1 MWKAGTCLALFGR
14 LLLCLVEVSS
24 VTWPCSQQRLVFSAE
39 SVHSQLRP
47 EGILLS
53 FIDPDPTLVQHPC
66 ANRMTEGIS
75 PALYL
80 GRQVFLSLDG
90 FESSL
95 LPLTVPQTLLN
106 ASLMAVV
113 SSATFGYKDELVVV
127 INGGVFL
134 YVYGRRKGWIEAK
147 GISYPVT
154 DVSNAHCCYD
164 LKDQNC
170 AAVCFF
176 VIAYNKDMPT
186 PNGEILVSFDAGLTF
201 KTLYAHIQEGPLLA
215 VYYFVSWSQIGILI
229 NRTNIYFQYMD
240 PKSVSSLTGQAL
252 KTAAQKIPELRTM
265 YVHGLRGFVL
275 FWTKDELHWSSNHGL
290 TLETSIIY
298 STMEYPY
305 TTFPS
310 GNEGIRS
317 VAATSSEI
325 AILTKM
331 HLFYGSLDLI
341 SKQLVHIGKD
351 DNNTGT
357 LGEVIMF
364 VSTGRLC
371 LLYPV
376 PSTHTEFYNFQK
388 CDINIPATLMNV
400 QPPGAVTCP
409 VEILSGE
416 FHHKMYYL
424 DMKKTLY
431 LYVLFVPKPG
441 TASFPYVTV
450 SNPHIMAF
458 KAQLSQNGYT
468 YDGNMKYDLKITLLQ
483 QQFANMAHAS
493 FIPGFIVGGY
503 STITVDVYNKGLFC
517 IDMHPL
523 TALIAMRCPPTKFIK
538 LFTHS
543 TACSKGLF
551 DEYMLQANFSYTIH
565 EDAYDPQFLGRKKLN
580 QSSLDVSYAYDQ
592 LGCPILLY
600 YDRPWLPTLELWED
614 DKFVE
619 YVPADFVIFET
630 NGMHTYDYLLTETE
644 AGCIS
649 EPQNWNSLIINRSDN
664 DPHTAWSRH
673 NYKSC
678 KEDKGNAS
686 KPSDKRK
693 YQVLNLNEKNRILF
707 QPYNGI
713 YTFRVVV
720 VDKFYSYCDLSTVF
734 SVYVHG
740 ALPHSEINPG
750 KTLISFLVLIFG
762 SILIVYY
769 FPKLLKENAKMK
781 SLWT

>member
-39 SVHSQLRP
+39 SLHSRLRP
-47 EGILLS
+47 EGNLLS
-53 FIDPDPTLVQHPC
+53 FIDPDATLVQHPC
-66 ANRMTEGIS
+66 VNHMTEGIS

-95 LPLTVPQTLLN
+95 LPLTVPQTLVN
-106 ASLMAVV
+106 APAVV
-113 SSATFGYKDELVVV
+113 SSATFGYGNELMVV
-127 INGGVFL
+127 INGKVFL
-134 YVYGRRKGWIEAK
+134 YAYGRRKAWKKAE

-154 DVSNAHCCYD
+154 DVSNAHCCYN
-164 LKDQNC
+164 LKDLNC
-170 AAVCFF
+170 AAICSL
-176 VIAYNKDMPT
+176 VIAYNKDISALHA
-186 PNGEILVSFDAGLTF
+186 EIFVSFDAGETF
-201 KTLYAHIQEGPLLA
+201 IKGPAPIPKGPQLA
-215 VYYFVSWSQIGILI
+215 VYYFISWSNIGIL
-229 NRTNIYFQYMD
+229 NKTDVYFQYVG
-240 PKSVSSLTGQAL
+240 PESVSSLTGQAL
-252 KTAAQKIPELRTM
+252 KTAAQKIPELRTR
-265 YVHGLRGFVL
+265 YVRGLRGFVL

-290 TLETSIIY
+290 TLETAVVDH
-298 STMEYPY
+298 TRDYPY
-305 TTFPS
+305 TSLPS

-341 SKQLVHIGKD
+341 SRQLVHIGKD

-376 PSTHTEFYNFQK
+376 RSIHTEFYNFQK
-388 CDINIPATLMNV
+388 CDINIQTTLMNV
-400 QPPGAVTCP
+400 PSPLLPCP

-450 SNPHIMAF
+450 SNPQIMAF
-458 KAQLSQNGYT
+458 KARLSQNGYT

-483 QQFANMAHAS
+483 QRFANMAHAS
-493 FIPGFIVGGY
+493 FIPGFVTTGY

-523 TALIAMRCPPTKFIK
+523 TALIALRCPPTKSIK

-551 DEYMLQANFSYTIH
+551 DEYMLQTNFSYTIH

-649 EPQNWNSLIINRSDN
+649 EPQNWNGLLSGSDKN
-664 DPHTAWSRH
+664 PHTAWNKR

-678 KEDKGNAS
+678 KEDKGNTS